1 MAAKGNGV
9 DNPTLS
15 PAIDGQS
22 SGSAVQQEESK
33 GKDLVSELFKEPD
46 AFKFAL
52 EWTFVQVPSEV
63 DAKALMAQKIL
74 PAQKPEARHTALHLN
89 PGVYKAKN
97 GNWTLFWGH

>member
-1 MAAKGNGV
+1 MAAKANGV

-22 SGSAVQQEESK
+22 SGSVVQQEEPK
-33 GKDLVSELFKEPD
+33 GKVLVSELFKDPD

-52 EWTFVQVPSEV
+52 EWTFVQVLSEA
-63 DAKALMAQKIL
+63 DAEALMAQKIL
-74 PAQKPEARHTALHLN
+74 PAQKPEARHMALHLN

-97 GNWTLFWGH
+97 GN